1 MHEIRMEKN
10 ERKQM
15 PLEKKLWQT
24 GRAKRRNQ
32 IREEGIEEGRI
43 KAQGNL
49 ERAKEGREE
58 HERRSLSR

>member
-1 MHEIRMEKN
+1 
-10 ERKQM
+10 M